1 VHKPNPPE
9 SPQCARIILA
19 SQPAP
24 AATTLEVA
32 VAAVTDNDR
41 HKGKTNADQIPTL
54 PALRTLGNL
63 ADVRPVIVVD
73 SRHPLPLLFVT
84 SEQQIECGRQ
94 KTSYISTNAS
104 PVPLFTPLT
113 WTGPLAAVISTSYH
127 VQLFSGSATVTVK
140 FEFSAPAMGTPLR
153 RHWYEVAPVAET
165 VRLSVPPSGTTC
177 RGEVMLVITGSVCAA
192 PMTDRATK
200 KTTSVK
206 ILIGN
211 MV

>member
-1 VHKPNPPE
+1 MFILPQAAIAPE
-9 SPQCARIILA
+9 VGDALGITKIAR
-19 SQPAP
+19 
-24 AATTLEVA
+24 E
-32 VAAVTDNDR
+32 R
-41 HKGKTNADQIPTL
+41 
-54 PALRTLGNL
+54 
-63 ADVRPVIVVD
+63 
-73 SRHPLPLLFVT
+73 
-84 SEQQIECGRQ
+84 IEIRE
-94 KTSYISTNAS
+94 
-104 PVPLFTPLT
+104 
-113 WTGPLAAVISTSYH
+113 GPLAAVISTSYH

-153 RHWYEVAPVAET
+153 LHWYEVAPVAET